1 MENTEK
7 TSQPTTGGKENKN
20 NILETAVIT
29 GVAGFASHEVT
40 ARSLD
45 IPEETV
51 HTVEILA
58 DGYMEDEDGN
68 VMAATVIVDEE
79 GRESIMFDTNHD
91 GYADFMATD
100 INHDGEANSD
110 EITNLNGLD
119 VDMSKPDANIIHQS
133 IDSIAYDNSLPDYV
147 NDADMDLCGMG

>member
-29 GVAGFASHEVT
+29 GVAGFTSHEVT

-45 IPEETV
+45 IPEEAI
-51 HTVEILA
+51 HTVEILGE
-58 DGYMEDEDGN
+58 GYMEDEAGN
-68 VMAATVIVDEE
+68 VMAATVIMDEE
-79 GRESIMFDTNHD
+79 GRESILIDSNHD

-100 INHDGEANSD
+100 INQDGEAGPD